1 MIDYFAIALTHGL
14 ILIACWRLLSR
25 DELDVEGAA
34 SPPQAKPWLPEGVG
48 LNDGE
53 GERDA

>member
-48 LNDGE
+48 LNDGG